1 MPSLSLLLT
10 LNIFHIF
17 HISHIEHICSVSI
30 VNFEHVIARWAKV
43 VPEAIITG
51 FLCGRYT

>member
-30 VNFEHVIARWAKV
+30 VNFEHVTARWAKV
-43 VPEAIITG
+43 VPESNNYWISMW
-51 FLCGRYT
+51 

>member
-10 LNIFHIF
+10 LNIFHI
-17 HISHIEHICSVSI
+17 SHIEHICTVSI

-43 VPEAIITG
+43 VPESNNYWISMW
-51 FLCGRYT
+51 